1 MNTLIGNNL
10 NILLK
15 KIKVHH
21 GRIETIE
28 FRPTRAIFKKNME
41 SKNPFEINGKKKEGR
56 SEGNRTRIRSK
67 KKGKEAKVKDYLYF
81 IRC

>member
-28 FRPTRAIFKKNME
+28 FHPTRTISKKNME
-41 SKNPFEINGKKKEGR
+41 SKTLLRSKGKKEGR
-56 SEGNRTRIRSK
+56 SERKLKSK
-67 KKGKEAKVKDYLYF
+67 TIYTL
-81 IRC
+81 

>member
-1 MNTLIGNNL
+1 MNTFIGNNL

-28 FRPTRAIFKKNME
+28 FRPTRAISKKNME
-41 SKNPFEINGKKKEGR
+41 SKNPFEINGKKRKE
-56 SEGNRTRIRSK
+56 
-67 KKGKEAKVKDYLYF
+67 EAKETEQGLGQRRRERKPKSKTIYTL
-81 IRC
+81 